1 MDQTQLDLQLKVWK
15 ELALSKQML
24 MRTAAE
30 ALDLDPNC
38 NQDQLKAALDRAIQ
52 RAKDAEASVVT
63 AKQQAQQAIA
73 EMDKKLT
80 AAVRAQSVA
89 EATAADIVAKQE
101 RVAPQMA
108 AERAAVAKE
117 IQQLKAQVTDKDKA
131 LKAINTAL
139 ADTPDN
145 VVKKLKALKK
155 EKQDEADLRKQIET
169 SFNAVRKEKQDQDK
183 ELTELREVRDNS
195 VKLVA
200 QHRELHEVSTRLHGQ
215 LKPLLQD
222 AQELPTVPDLDTK
235 LLEAIA
241 PTDKDDKKSDKKD
254 SKANKK

>member
-38 NQDQLKAALDRAIQ
+38 DQDQLKAALDRAIQ

-63 AKQQAQQAIA
+63 AKQQAQQSIA
-73 EMDKKLT
+73 EIEKRLT
-80 AAVRAQSVA
+80 ASLRAQSLA

-117 IQQLKAQVTDKDKA
+117 IQQLKAQVAEKDKA

-139 ADTPDN
+139 NDTPDA
-145 VVKKLKALKK
+145 VVKKLKSLKK

-169 SFNAVRKEKQDQDK
+169 SFNAMRKEKQDQDK
-183 ELTELREVRDNS
+183 QLSELKDNS
-195 VKLVA
+195 SKLVA
-200 QHRELHEVSTRLHGQ
+200 KYRELHEEATKLHEQ

-222 AQELPTVPDLDTK
+222 GEELAAIQMMDDK
-235 LLEAIA
+235 LLEAIEPA
-241 PTDKDDKKSDKKD
+241 DKDKKDDKKD
-254 SKANKK
+254 SKAKKK

>member
-1 MDQTQLDLQLKVWK
+1 MNVDQTQLDLQLKVWK

-38 NQDQLKAALDRAIQ
+38 DQDQLKAALDRAIQ

-63 AKQQAQQAIA
+63 AKQKAQQTVA
-73 EMDKKLT
+73 EMDKRLS
-80 AAVRAQSVA
+80 AALRAQATA
-89 EATAADIVAKQE
+89 EATAAEIVAKQE

-108 AERAAVAKE
+108 AERATVAKE
-117 IQQLKAQVTDKDKA
+117 IQQLKTQVAEKDKA

-155 EKQDEADLRKQIET
+155 EKQDESDLRKQIET

-183 ELTELREVRDNS
+183 ELAELKELKENAL
-195 VKLVA
+195 KLVP
-200 QHRELHEVSTRLHGQ
+200 QHRELHELSSKLHTQ
-215 LKPLLQD
+215 LKPLVKEEDLQ
-222 AQELPTVPDLDTK
+222 AVADLDTK

-241 PTDKDDKKSDKKD
+241 PSDKDEKKD
-254 SKANKK
+254 SKAKKK

>member
-1 MDQTQLDLQLKVWK
+1 VDQTQLDLQLKVWK

-38 NQDQLKAALDRAIQ
+38 DQDQLKAALDRAIQ

-63 AKQQAQQAIA
+63 AKQQAQQSIA
-73 EMDKKLT
+73 EIDRKLS
-80 AAVRAQSVA
+80 AALRAQSLA

-117 IQQLKAQVTDKDKA
+117 IQQLKVQVADKDKA

-145 VVKKLKALKK
+145 VVKKLKSLKK
-155 EKQDEADLRKQIET
+155 EKQDEADLRKEIET

-195 VKLVA
+195 LKLVT
-200 QHRELHEVSTRLHGQ
+200 QHRELHELSAKLHAQ
-215 LKPLLQD
+215 LKPLVKD
-222 AQELPTVPDLDTK
+222 EAELLTLTDLDTK
-235 LLEAIA
+235 LLEAIS
-241 PTDKDDKKSDKKD
+241 PTDKDDKKGDKKD
-254 SKANKK
+254 SKAKKK

>member
-1 MDQTQLDLQLKVWK
+1 MDQTQFDLQLKVWK

-38 NQDQLKAALDRAIQ
+38 DQDQLKAALDRAIQ

-63 AKQQAQQAIA
+63 ARQQAQQAITDM
-73 EMDKKLT
+73 EKKL
-80 AAVRAQSVA
+80 AASLKAQAAA

-117 IQQLKAQVTDKDKA
+117 IQQLKSQVADKDKA

-145 VVKKLKALKK
+145 VVKKMKALKK

-169 SFNAVRKEKQDQDK
+169 SFNTLRKEKQDQDK
-183 ELTELREVRDNS
+183 ELTELRDHTTKLASQYRDLHA
-195 VKLVA
+195 VTAK
-200 QHRELHEVSTRLHGQ
+200 LHEQ
-215 LKPLLQD
+215 LKPMLT
-222 AQELPTVPDLDTK
+222 AGQELPALPELDSK
-235 LLEAIA
+235 LLEAIE
-241 PTDKDDKKSDKKD
+241 PGEKDDKKGNKAKK
-254 SKANKK
+254 K

>member
-1 MDQTQLDLQLKVWK
+1 MHVDQSQLDLQLKVWK

-38 NQDQLKAALDRAIQ
+38 DQDQLKAALDRAIQ

-63 AKQQAQQAIA
+63 AKQQAQQSIN
-73 EMDKKLT
+73 EIDKKLT
-80 AAVRAQSVA
+80 AALRAQTIA

-117 IQQLKAQVTDKDKA
+117 IAQLKAQVAEKDKA

-145 VVKKLKALKK
+145 VVKKLKTLKK
-155 EKQDEADLRKQIET
+155 EKQDEADLRKQIEAT
-169 SFNAVRKEKQDQDK
+169 FSTLRKEKQEQDK
-183 ELTELREVRDNS
+183 EFSELKDNS
-195 VKLVA
+195 TKLVA
-200 QHRELHEVSTRLHGQ
+200 KYRELHEQATKVHEQ
-215 LKPLLQD
+215 LKPFIKEGEELLALQMLD
-222 AQELPTVPDLDTK
+222 DKFLELIVPADK
-235 LLEAIA
+235 A
-241 PTDKDDKKSDKKD
+241 DKDDKKDTKAKK
-254 SKANKK
+254 K

>member
-1 MDQTQLDLQLKVWK
+1 MDQSQLDLQLKVWK

-38 NQDQLKAALDRAIQ
+38 DQDQLKAALDRAIQ

-73 EMDKKLT
+73 EIDKKLAAALRAQTIAETT
-80 AAVRAQSVA
+80 AA
-89 EATAADIVAKQE
+89 EIVAKQE

-117 IQQLKAQVTDKDKA
+117 IAQLKAQVADKDKA

-169 SFNAVRKEKQDQDK
+169 TFSTLRKEKQEQDK
-183 ELTELREVRDNS
+183 ELADLKDNS
-195 VKLVA
+195 SKLVA
-200 QHRELHEVSTRLHGQ
+200 KYRELHEQAIKLHEQ
-215 LKPLLQD
+215 LKPLVKEGE
-222 AQELPTVPDLDTK
+222 ELLAVQML
-235 LLEAIA
+235 
-241 PTDKDDKKSDKKD
+241 DDKFLETIVPAEKSDKDTK
-254 SKANKK
+254 SKKK